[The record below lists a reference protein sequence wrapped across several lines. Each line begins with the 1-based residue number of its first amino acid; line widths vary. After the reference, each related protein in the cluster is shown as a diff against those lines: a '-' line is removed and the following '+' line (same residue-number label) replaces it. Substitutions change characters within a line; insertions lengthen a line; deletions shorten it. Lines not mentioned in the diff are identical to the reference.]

1 MAAKK
6 AVKKKV
12 AQVALVATK
21 HIKTLTGEAKPNP
34 KMGQS
39 LGPLGVNMVDFCKR
53 FNAQSEKF
61 KKGIPVTCKL
71 RLYSDKT
78 YKLQIDTPTCKNL
91 IYKLNG
97 IDKGPTE
104 PRRHS
109 SFDLGIIDVRQVY
122 ELAKLKCMDDGKE
135 GFDVRRMATAIAI
148 YCRHLGIK
156 VVQLGGPNKKQKL
169 ERNFKPAYD
178 IFSLFSNES
187 VVEGEEKIG
196 DDMKLV
202 PPSEHRVLTEERRME
217 SWREL
222 EEGYSTRQITWRSP
236 PSEFVKKPGFK
247 YDPKKPY
254 RKLIHRVPR
263 KETFT
268 QMGER
273 FTTRRNKPLMHFQAG
288 Q

>member
-1 MAAKK
+1 MAAK
-6 AVKKKV
+6 VKKK
-12 AQVALVATK
+12 ATQVALMATK
-21 HIKTLTGEAKPNP
+21 HIRTATGEAKPNP

-39 LGPLGVNMVDFCKR
+39 LGPLGVNMVEFCKR

-61 KKGIPVTCKL
+61 KKGVPVTCKL

-78 YKLQIDTPTCKNL
+78 YKLQIDTPTCKDL

-104 PRRHS
+104 PRKHS
-109 SFDLGIIDVRQVY
+109 SFDLGYIDVRQVY

-135 GFDVRRMATAIAI
+135 HFDVRRMATAISI

-156 VVQLGGPNKKQKL
+156 VVQLGGPSKKLKL
-169 ERNFKPAYD
+169 ERNFKPPYD
-178 IFSLFSNES
+178 IFSLFSKDALI
-187 VVEGEEKIG
+187 EGEEKLE

-202 PPSEHRVLTEERRME
+202 PPPEHRVLTEERRME
-217 SWREL
+217 NWREL
-222 EEGYSTRQITWRSP
+222 EGGYSTKQITWRSP
-236 PSEFVKKPGFK
+236 PSEFIKKPGFK
-247 YDPKKPY
+247 YEEKKRY
-254 RKLIHRVPR
+254 RKLIHRKVR

-273 FTTRRNKPLMHFQAG
+273 YATRRNKPITHFPV
-288 Q
+288 